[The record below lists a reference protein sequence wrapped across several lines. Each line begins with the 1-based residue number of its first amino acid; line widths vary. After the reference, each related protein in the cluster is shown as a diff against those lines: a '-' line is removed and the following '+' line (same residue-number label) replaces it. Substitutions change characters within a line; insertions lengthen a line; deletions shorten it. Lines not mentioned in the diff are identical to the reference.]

1 MYTNYIPLVL
11 VTSVRWWRRRSWQ
24 VTDGTLLSKLC
35 AQRAHI
41 TGSRIGATIALKL
54 PVATGVRTCGELA
67 DMEPAAGS
75 RSGQD

>member
-24 VTDGTLLSKLC
+24 VTDGTLLSN
-35 AQRAHI
+35 AEQRAHI

-67 DMEPAAGS
+67 EMEPAAGS